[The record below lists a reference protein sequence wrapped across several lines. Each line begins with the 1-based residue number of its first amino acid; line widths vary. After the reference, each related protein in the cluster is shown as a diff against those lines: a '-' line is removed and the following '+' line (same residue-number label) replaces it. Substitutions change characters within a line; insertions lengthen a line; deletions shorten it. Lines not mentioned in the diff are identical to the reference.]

1 MKPSAVTSTHPP
13 PASLEAAAK
22 PSVIRAPEDGEAAN
36 DDVRTERQRGGSDD
50 PLGPLWLITIGMGAF
65 FGVAALVLA
74 LD

>member
-1 MKPSAVTSTHPP
+1 MKPSAVTSAHPP

-22 PSVIRAPEDGEAAN
+22 PSVIRTPEGGEAAN
-36 DDVRTERQRGGSDD
+36 DDVRADRQRSESGD

-65 FGVAALVLA
+65 FGVAALVMA